1 MKVLK
6 GTSAWIK
13 GKLYKEGS
21 SIPAQYEKEFEM
33 FLVEKEIPK
42 VETISKTKE
51 TSKTDTANS
60 SAVSAAKPKPKSGKK
75 DS

>member
-13 GKLYKEGS
+13 GKLYKEGT
-21 SIPAQYEKEFEM
+21 SIPAQYEKEFEK
-33 FLVEKEIPK
+33 FLVEKENPK
-42 VETISKTKE
+42 TETTSKTKE
-51 TSKTDTANS
+51 TSKTDTTSS
-60 SAVSAAKPKPKSGKK
+60 SAVSAAKPKSRSSKK